1 MNNAIIGKIILA
13 GAMAAA
19 AIAPVAASAHT
30 QAWRFQNEQARIA
43 KGVADGQLTLH
54 EYSKDEANL
63 RAAEQQRQADLKAG
77 NGKLTSAE
85 RAQLKTELNH
95 NSSRIWFTKH
105 NREQHR

>member
-54 EYSKDEANL
+54 EYSK
-63 RAAEQQRQADLKAG
+63 EQQRQADLKAG

-105 NREQHR
+105 NREQQR